1 MAIGGIQNQGIQ
13 QNPNIQN
20 QGGNAFVEGLKS
32 IGKAICQFGASIADF
47 FKSLGGGTANAPA
60 NHQVVNQHP
69 SGSTAKVLQ
78 GSTFTEV
85 EKQNHMEQALN
96 SQFFKDL
103 ENSTDGYINQTTFR
117 SVAEAILNTPMNV
130 AGMKEYGVTLDEV
143 VAISMYTSNAFN
155 EVNDALRNG
164 VQDPAMQGLATAF
177 TNGLAKLPS
186 FDGNPVQTPQ
196 GTRYECY
203 RGAKLPQNIGNLH
216 QIGNQVNDPGI
227 MSSSY
232 DKSEEFS
239 GCNYSMTLLLKP
251 GSEGKDISMFSDKPT
266 ECEVAFPPGVQFQV
280 TARHLDTGG
289 MLPPHMEATYHPGFN
304 GSIPMGTVKLVMME
318 V

>member
-1 MAIGGIQNQGIQ
+1 MAIGGIQNQGI

-32 IGKAICQFGASIADF
+32 IGKAICQFGARIADF
-47 FKSLGGGTANAPA
+47 FKSLGGGTANATA

-69 SGSTAKVLQ
+69 ANATAKVLQ

-96 SQFFKDL
+96 SQFYQDL
-103 ENSTDGYINQTTFR
+103 SGSGDSYINQEQFR
-117 SVAEAILNTPMNV
+117 SIAESILNTPMNV
-130 AGMKEYGVTLDEV
+130 AGMKEYGVSLDEA
-143 VAISMYTSNAFN
+143 VAISMYTSQAFGN
-155 EVNDALRNG
+155 VNDALRNG

-196 GTRYECY
+196 GIRYEVY
-203 RGAKLPQNIGNLH
+203 RGAKLPDNIGPNY
-216 QIGNQVNDPGI
+216 QIGAFVGDPGI
-227 MSSSY
+227 MSSTY
-232 DKSEEFS
+232 DKSEEFKN
-239 GCNYSMTLLLKP
+239 CNYSMTLLLKP

-289 MLPPHMEATYHPGFN
+289 MLPPHMEATYHPKYQGN
-304 GSIPMGTVKLVMME
+304 QPMGVVDLVMME
-318 V
+318 T